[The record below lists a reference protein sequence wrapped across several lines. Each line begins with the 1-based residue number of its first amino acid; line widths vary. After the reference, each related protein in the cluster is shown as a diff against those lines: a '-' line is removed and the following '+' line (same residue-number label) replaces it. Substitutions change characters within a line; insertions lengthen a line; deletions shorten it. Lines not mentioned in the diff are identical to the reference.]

1 MLLLCRAQI
10 SDWSLWSAWQ
20 RAAVLGGVCAAGGV
34 AYLLGLLLMGLR
46 PAQLRGGAN
55 PPT

>member
-1 MLLLCRAQI
+1 LLLCRAQI

-34 AYLLGLLLMGLR
+34 TYLLGLLLMGLR